1 MLFPG
6 AFPGVVLVISLVV
19 LSIFM
24 YACHVFLSGV
34 VYSCVLCHILFV
46 RCLFFHLSFVL
57 LYELNTKD
65 DNGETMERTRRPF
78 SAAKTANFTRS
89 SRVIRKHY
97 EAHDEAQKKRVQKGA
112 RGAAQQPKRVALHR
126 RRLHARKQT
135 VLGRK
140 NSKLHAVFA
149 CDSETL

>member
-1 MLFPG
+1 MG
-6 AFPGVVLVISLVV
+6 A
-19 LSIFM
+19 
-24 YACHVFLSGV
+24 
-34 VYSCVLCHILFV
+34 
-46 RCLFFHLSFVL
+46 
-57 LYELNTKD
+57 
-65 DNGETMERTRRPF
+65 
-78 SAAKTANFTRS
+78 

-140 NSKLHAVFA
+140 KSKLHAVFA
-149 CDSETL
+149 CDSETLGSARCSAKKARLKVESHL